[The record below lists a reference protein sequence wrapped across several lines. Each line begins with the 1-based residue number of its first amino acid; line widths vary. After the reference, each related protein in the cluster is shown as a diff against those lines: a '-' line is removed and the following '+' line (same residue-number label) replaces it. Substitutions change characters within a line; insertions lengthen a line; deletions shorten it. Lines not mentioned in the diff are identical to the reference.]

1 MRIGGWSSDVCSS
14 DLRQYGA
21 DAGEPVRKRDVPDP
35 RVLRRAEK
43 HVARQRA
50 RQARAV
56 EVVAEDRDLSEETG
70 IFPVGD
76 VAVGK
81 AALAGGERAVA
92 RPHFPR
98 EAIVIEIVDA
108 ATRAAHGEEGGHAVA
123 LAHVD
128 PLSA

>member
-81 AALAGGERAVA
+81 AALAGGERDVA
-92 RPHFPR
+92 RLRLTRDPR
-98 EAIVIEIVDA
+98 FVEIGDA
-108 ATRAAHGEEGGHAVA
+108 ADRAAVGEEGGHAVA
-123 LAHVD
+123 
-128 PLSA
+128 

>member
-43 HVARQRA
+43 HVTRQRA
-50 RQARAV
+50 RQSRAV
-56 EVVAEDRDLSEETG
+56 EVIAEDRDLSEETG

-81 AALAGGERAVA
+81 AALAGGERDVA
-92 RPHFPR
+92 RLRLTRDPR
-98 EAIVIEIVDA
+98 FVEI
-108 ATRAAHGEEGGHAVA
+108 RSEEHTSE
-123 LAHVD
+123 LQ
-128 PLSA
+128 SIMRISY